1 VQLSSEG
8 TADPDGDEISLFWD
22 FDQDG
27 VVDSTEPNPTVTFD
41 RIGHFGPSLRV
52 VDSTGRT
59 ATIAARVIV
68 GNRPPIVSFV
78 TPLPGEPAGIG
89 RTLRYEVAVDDDQPV
104 DCTRLTVTYLLGH
117 DMHGHPLAEAVG
129 CVGSFIVPEVDA
141 AHAGVDGIVG
151 ALRAIYTDAPGRGF
165 PELTQGA
172 LVIFPLFTPQ
182 PSTGDAGAA
191 DLGAAGPGAP
201 DAGAADAGAP

>member
-1 VQLSSEG
+1 
-8 TADPDGDEISLFWD
+8 
-22 FDQDG
+22 
-27 VVDSTEPNPTVTFD
+27 VVDSTEPSPTVTFD
-41 RIGHFGPSLRV
+41 SIGHFGPSLRV

-104 DCTRLTVTYLLGH
+104 DCSRLSVTYLLGH

-141 AHAGVDGIVG
+141 AHAGVEGIVG
-151 ALRAIYTDAPGRGF
+151 ALRAFYTDAPGRGF
-165 PELTQGA
+165 PELSQRA
-172 LVIFPLFTPQ
+172 LVVFPLFTPP
-182 PSTGDAGAA
+182 PSAGDAGAA
-191 DLGAAGPGAP
+191 GPGAADPGAP